1 MFLVTGG
8 LIEPNEF
15 ISTTEIY
22 DPNTEK
28 WRFVQD
34 LPKALRKGFNKKWII
49 SHLGQGPPPPSLK

>member
-49 SHLGQGPPPPSLK
+49 SHLG